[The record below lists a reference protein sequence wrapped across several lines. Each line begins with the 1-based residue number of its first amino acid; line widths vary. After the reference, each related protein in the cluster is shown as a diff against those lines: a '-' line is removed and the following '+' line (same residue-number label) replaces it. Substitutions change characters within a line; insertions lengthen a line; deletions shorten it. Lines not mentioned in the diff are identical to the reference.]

1 MKLLERQPPILVW
14 IIGITIGVL
23 VGAFLPRSILF
34 MTAEEVA
41 EHRHDDEGGESWACP
56 MLCVVLDAPGTCPVC
71 GMDLEPF
78 ASTGTEVV
86 LSRHDQEMIGL
97 SVAEATERDLY
108 TSFTATGRIE
118 FDETDTYTV
127 TAWTGG
133 RIERLYVSFE
143 GDQVS
148 RGSVLLDIYSP
159 ELYAAQQELL
169 ILSDDALLLGE
180 QGIEAAWEKLRL
192 LGVSNAQIER
202 VLQAGEPNSMF
213 TVVSPTAGTVTSVHV
228 TEGEYLTRGQVLFQV
243 ADLSRVWL
251 VAYLPEDE
259 AGMVESGQTAS
270 FSLDSAPGLEFSGT
284 VDTVV
289 PFLNRPGGAAEARI
303 PLDNGS
309 GNLLPGQTAAVTF
322 TGANEDRILS
332 VPRSS
337 VLRLG
342 QRSLVYVLTA
352 PTVYSTGDDGSLLIE
367 EARFSSREI
376 VTGPLSHDGEGNQF
390 YPVHSGVEWGEV
402 VALEGAFLIDSQAE
416 LVGLPS
422 LLNPDGRR

>member
-1 MKLLERQPPILVW
+1 MNSSRRPPVLVW
-14 IIGITIGVL
+14 TAGMALGVL
-23 VGAFLPRSILF
+23 VGVLLPRSLLF

-41 EHRHDDEGGESWACP
+41 EHRHDDEGGENWACP

-86 LSRHDQEMIGL
+86 LSSHDQEMIGL
-97 SVAEATERDLY
+97 SVAEATGRDLY

-118 FDETDTYTV
+118 FDETDNYTV

-148 RGSVLLDIYSP
+148 RGSALLDIYSP

-169 ILSDDALLLGE
+169 VLSDDALLLGE
-180 QGIEAAWEKLRL
+180 RGMEAAREKLRL
-192 LGVSNAQIER
+192 LGATNAQIER
-202 VLQAGEPNSMF
+202 VLQAGEPESIF
-213 TVVSPTAGTVTSVHV
+213 PVVSPATGTVTSVHV
-228 TEGEYLTRGQVLFQV
+228 TEGEYVTRGQSLFQV

-251 VAYLPEDE
+251 VAYLAEDE
-259 AGMVESGQTAS
+259 AGKVESGQAAR

-284 VDTVV
+284 VDSVV

-303 PLDNGS
+303 LLDNGS

-322 TGANEDRILS
+322 TGATEGSVLS

-352 PTVYSTGDDGSLLIE
+352 PTVYPSGDDGSLRIE

-376 VTGPLSHDGEGNQF
+376 ITGPLSHDGDGNQF
-390 YPVHSGVEWGEV
+390 YPVHSGLESGEV